1 MMSEKKFKK
10 FNNNNNNS
18 KENNKKFYNN
28 KKIKITSTKKNIII
42 NINIRKKAQRNMRRA
57 ILKDV

>member
-10 FNNNNNNS
+10 FNNN

-28 KKIKITSTKKNIII
+28 KKIKITSIRKNTII
-42 NINIRKKAQRNMRRA
+42 NINIRKKA
-57 ILKDV
+57 